1 MNWILKTF
9 DELSVHELY
18 AVLQLRSKV
27 FVVEQNCAYQD
38 MDDTDK
44 LSLHLFLLENGKA
57 MACARLMP
65 PGISYE
71 QAGIG
76 RVVVDPEKRGTETGK
91 ALVREATKQ
100 VKEKFKTEN
109 ITISAQLYLLK
120 FYKGL
125 GFNEVGETYLE
136 DNIPHIKMKM

>member
-18 AVLQLRSKV
+18 AILQLRSKV

-44 LSLHLFLLENGKA
+44 RSLHLFTLENNKA
-57 MACARLMP
+57 MAYARLIP

-71 QAGIG
+71 QASIG
-76 RVVVDPEKRGTETGK
+76 RVVVDPAKRGTETGK
-91 ALVREATKQ
+91 ALMHEATKQ
-100 VKEKFKTEN
+100 VKEKFKTDH

-120 FYKGL
+120 FYNGL
-125 GFNEVGETYLE
+125 GFKEVGETYLE